1 MREFQRAY
9 LGGFSSPNGFFSGG
23 GAFRPMTP
31 ELGCA
36 PCKAM
41 QKQKEANEE
50 FARRFGIVRD
60 PRTLPTAPLNQ

>member
-1 MREFQRAY
+1 MQS
-9 LGGFSSPNGFFSGG
+9 FSKPSFGVFGVS
-23 GAFRPMTP
+23 FRPMTP

-50 FARRFGIVRD
+50 FARRFGVVRD
-60 PRTLPTAPLNQ
+60 PREIPAEPIR

>member
-1 MREFQRAY
+1 MQTFQKTSFAGA
-9 LGGFSSPNGFFSGG
+9 LGGS
-23 GAFRPMTP
+23 FRPMTP

-50 FARRFGIVRD
+50 FKKRYGVVVD
-60 PRTLPTAPLNQ
+60 PRSLPTQPIAR

>member
-1 MREFQRAY
+1 MQTFKKLAFGG
-9 LGGFSSPNGFFSGG
+9 LGS
-23 GAFRPMTP
+23 AFRPLTP

-50 FARRFGIVRD
+50 FARRFGVVRD
-60 PRTLPTAPLNQ
+60 PRALPAEPLK